1 MFVLCLCCVCSVFPE
16 AYITASAA
24 CRCPL
29 PQTSFQPEAATTA
42 TIDDG
47 SSTAQHLGSSAQG
60 EKDSHAEGLFT
71 ATSPGT
77 LTIKLSNQH
86 SWLRQKSVFVWVDQ
100 VPLCK
105 TASQKENA
113 GDTDQKEAGQKEEG
127 RQKEEEEE
135 QLEQV
140 LPTVKDDLEGHL
152 LPLAMAAMEPEQVL
166 PTSAGTTCAEPEPE
180 SLKVEP

>member
-29 PQTSFQPEAATTA
+29 PQASFQPEAATTA
-42 TIDDG
+42 TTDG

-113 GDTDQKEAGQKEEG
+113 GDTEQKEAEHKEEG
-127 RQKEEEEE
+127 REKEEE
-135 QLEQV
+135 QLE
-140 LPTVKDDLEGHL
+140 
-152 LPLAMAAMEPEQVL
+152 
-166 PTSAGTTCAEPEPE
+166 
-180 SLKVEP
+180 